1 MVININ
7 RDFCKGC
14 GFCITFCPKKVYER
28 SGELNKKGYEPP
40 KAARPEDCSECGIC
54 DLYCPE
60 FAIVLEKKSADAE
73 AETSGKERT
82 MTTCF
87 HSNPGQ
93 ASRHPI

>member
-40 KAARPEDCSECGIC
+40 KASQARGLFGVRD
-54 DLYCPE
+54 
-60 FAIVLEKKSADAE
+60 V
-73 AETSGKERT
+73 
-82 MTTCF
+82 
-87 HSNPGQ
+87 
-93 ASRHPI
+93 